1 MKQDART
8 AALQALLQV
17 EESEGYSN
25 IVIDKALR
33 ANGLNRRDASLAAV
47 IFYGVLERRLTLDHF
62 LRGCLK
68 DPRKRPD
75 PRIGMLLRCA
85 AYQILF
91 LDRVPDSAVVNEAVD
106 DVLLSD
112 ADELPFD
119 VDFYDDADD
128 ADVATDVIDIDDDD
142 RVGTVDNSNVVDDD
156 TDDVDDETTGVDT
169 TSSAPADGGADV
181 VAANA
186 DHVNAMLSLATPRE
200 STDDE
205 SSPDYIE
212 TPRSASSATAVS
224 THIDREVKV
233 GDEDLNLLRAYPT
246 LSLHDVT
253 YRDRKTGR
261 TPVEHLTC
269 AFEAGTVSAILVPD
283 GDDMARTA
291 MVGLLSGLL
300 MPESGHLMN
309 RSAEYLSI
317 EPLELRGHR
326 IGLVPQRFAVR
337 GDLSPVRNLVYAMD
351 ASNRNFLK
359 PKPVLARE
367 LLLASGLDETLLDN
381 RVDSLN
387 EVDRRRVAIARAVC
401 CEAEIV
407 VLDEPLDGLED
418 GERDTIMEL
427 LRGIAHGDPKR
438 CVVVV
443 TQDAAVAESADQTVT
458 L

>member
-1 MKQDART
+1 MTDKELKDMDETTSMDTT
-8 AALQALLQV
+8 AAADTAT
-17 EESEGYSN
+17 ETA
-25 IVIDKALR
+25 D
-33 ANGLNRRDASLAAV
+33 
-47 IFYGVLERRLTLDHF
+47 
-62 LRGCLK
+62 
-68 DPRKRPD
+68 
-75 PRIGMLLRCA
+75 
-85 AYQILF
+85 
-91 LDRVPDSAVVNEAVD
+91 VNAAVD
-106 DVLLSD
+106 DALLSD
-112 ADELPFD
+112 VDELPFD
-119 VDFYDDADD
+119 VDFDDDD
-128 ADVATDVIDIDDDD
+128 TDDDIADVATDVIGTDDGERD
-142 RVGTVDNSNVVDDD
+142 GNVDNSNVVDDD
-156 TDDVDDETTGVDT
+156 TDDVDDETTGVTT
-169 TSSAPADGGADV
+169 TSAPAPADGGADV

-418 GERDTIMEL
+418 GERDAIMEL

>member
-1 MKQDART
+1 MTDKELKDMDETTSMDTT
-8 AALQALLQV
+8 AAADTTDETTV
-17 EESEGYSN
+17 
-25 IVIDKALR
+25 D
-33 ANGLNRRDASLAAV
+33 
-47 IFYGVLERRLTLDHF
+47 
-62 LRGCLK
+62 
-68 DPRKRPD
+68 
-75 PRIGMLLRCA
+75 
-85 AYQILF
+85 
-91 LDRVPDSAVVNEAVD
+91 VNEAVD

-128 ADVATDVIDIDDDD
+128 ADVATDVIDVDDGD

-317 EPLELRGHR
+317 EPLELRGHC
-326 IGLVPQRFAVR
+326 IGLVPRRFAVR

>member
-1 MKQDART
+1 MTDKELKDMDETTSMDTT
-8 AALQALLQV
+8 AAADTTDETTV
-17 EESEGYSN
+17 
-25 IVIDKALR
+25 D
-33 ANGLNRRDASLAAV
+33 
-47 IFYGVLERRLTLDHF
+47 
-62 LRGCLK
+62 
-68 DPRKRPD
+68 
-75 PRIGMLLRCA
+75 
-85 AYQILF
+85 
-91 LDRVPDSAVVNEAVD
+91 VNEAVD

-128 ADVATDVIDIDDDD
+128 ADVATDVIDVDDGD
-142 RVGTVDNSNVVDDD
+142 RVGTVDNSNVVDED
-156 TDDVDDETTGVDT
+156 TDDVDDETTKVDT
-169 TSSAPADGGADV
+169 ASAPAPADGGADV

-269 AFEAGTVSAILVPD
+269 AFAAGTVSAILVPD

-427 LRGIAHGDPKR
+427 LRSIAHGDPKR

>member
-1 MKQDART
+1 MTDKELKDMDETTSMDTT
-8 AALQALLQV
+8 AAADTAT
-17 EESEGYSN
+17 ETA
-25 IVIDKALR
+25 D
-33 ANGLNRRDASLAAV
+33 
-47 IFYGVLERRLTLDHF
+47 
-62 LRGCLK
+62 
-68 DPRKRPD
+68 
-75 PRIGMLLRCA
+75 
-85 AYQILF
+85 
-91 LDRVPDSAVVNEAVD
+91 VNAAVD
-106 DVLLSD
+106 DALLSD
-112 ADELPFD
+112 VDELPFD
-119 VDFYDDADD
+119 VDFDDDD
-128 ADVATDVIDIDDDD
+128 TDDDIADVATDVIGTDDGERD
-142 RVGTVDNSNVVDDD
+142 GNVDNSNVVDDD
-156 TDDVDDETTGVDT
+156 TDDVDDETTGVTT
-169 TSSAPADGGADV
+169 TSAPAPADGGADV

-212 TPRSASSATAVS
+212 TPRSASSATTVS

-401 CEAEIV
+401 CEAEIM

>member
-1 MKQDART
+1 MTDKELKDMDETTSMDTT
-8 AALQALLQV
+8 AAADTTDETTV
-17 EESEGYSN
+17 
-25 IVIDKALR
+25 D
-33 ANGLNRRDASLAAV
+33 
-47 IFYGVLERRLTLDHF
+47 
-62 LRGCLK
+62 
-68 DPRKRPD
+68 
-75 PRIGMLLRCA
+75 
-85 AYQILF
+85 
-91 LDRVPDSAVVNEAVD
+91 VNEAVD

-128 ADVATDVIDIDDDD
+128 ADVATDVIDVDDGD
-142 RVGTVDNSNVVDDD
+142 RVGTVDNSNVVDED
-156 TDDVDDETTGVDT
+156 TDDVDDETTKVDT
-169 TSSAPADGGADV
+169 ASAPAPADGGADV

-200 STDDE
+200 STDDD

-269 AFEAGTVSAILVPD
+269 AFAAGTVSAILVPD

-401 CEAEIV
+401 CAAEIV

>member
-1 MKQDART
+1 MTDKELKDMDETTSMDTT
-8 AALQALLQV
+8 AAADTTDETTV
-17 EESEGYSN
+17 
-25 IVIDKALR
+25 D
-33 ANGLNRRDASLAAV
+33 
-47 IFYGVLERRLTLDHF
+47 
-62 LRGCLK
+62 
-68 DPRKRPD
+68 
-75 PRIGMLLRCA
+75 
-85 AYQILF
+85 
-91 LDRVPDSAVVNEAVD
+91 VNEAVD

-119 VDFYDDADD
+119 VDFYDDAGD
-128 ADVATDVIDIDDDD
+128 ADVATDVIDVDDGD

>member
-1 MKQDART
+1 MTDKELKDMDETTSMDTT
-8 AALQALLQV
+8 AAADTTDETTV
-17 EESEGYSN
+17 
-25 IVIDKALR
+25 D
-33 ANGLNRRDASLAAV
+33 
-47 IFYGVLERRLTLDHF
+47 
-62 LRGCLK
+62 
-68 DPRKRPD
+68 
-75 PRIGMLLRCA
+75 
-85 AYQILF
+85 
-91 LDRVPDSAVVNEAVD
+91 VNEAVD

-128 ADVATDVIDIDDDD
+128 ADVATDVIDVDDGD
-142 RVGTVDNSNVVDDD
+142 RVGTVDNSNVVDED
-156 TDDVDDETTGVDT
+156 TDDVDDETTKVD
-169 TSSAPADGGADV
+169 SASAPAPADGGADV

-200 STDDE
+200 STDDD

-269 AFEAGTVSAILVPD
+269 AFAAGTVSAILVPD

-427 LRGIAHGDPKR
+427 LRSIAHGDPKR

>member
-1 MKQDART
+1 MEFVEGARQRDRALFWWKVVGSHVMPRFFERKKRREFRT
-8 AALQALLQV
+8 AKVDLSV
-17 EESEGYSN
+17 RFM
-25 IVIDKALR
+25 KAL
-33 ANGLNRRDASLAAV
+33 AECLRR
-47 IFYGVLERRLTLDHF
+47 F
-62 LRGCLK
+62 
-68 DPRKRPD
+68 
-75 PRIGMLLRCA
+75 
-85 AYQILF
+85 
-91 LDRVPDSAVVNEAVD
+91 
-106 DVLLSD
+106 
-112 ADELPFD
+112 
-119 VDFYDDADD
+119 
-128 ADVATDVIDIDDDD
+128 
-142 RVGTVDNSNVVDDD
+142 
-156 TDDVDDETTGVDT
+156 
-169 TSSAPADGGADV
+169 
-181 VAANA
+181 
-186 DHVNAMLSLATPRE
+186 
-200 STDDE
+200 
-205 SSPDYIE
+205 
-212 TPRSASSATAVS
+212 
-224 THIDREVKV
+224 
-233 GDEDLNLLRAYPT
+233 PT

-326 IGLVPQRFAVR
+326 IGLVPQRVAVR

-418 GERDTIMEL
+418 SERDAIMEL

>member
-1 MKQDART
+1 MTDKELKDMDETTSMDTT
-8 AALQALLQV
+8 AAADTAT
-17 EESEGYSN
+17 ETA
-25 IVIDKALR
+25 D
-33 ANGLNRRDASLAAV
+33 
-47 IFYGVLERRLTLDHF
+47 
-62 LRGCLK
+62 
-68 DPRKRPD
+68 
-75 PRIGMLLRCA
+75 
-85 AYQILF
+85 
-91 LDRVPDSAVVNEAVD
+91 VNAAVD
-106 DVLLSD
+106 DALLSD
-112 ADELPFD
+112 VDELPFD
-119 VDFYDDADD
+119 VDFDDDDADD
-128 ADVATDVIDIDDDD
+128 DVTDVATDVIGTDDGERD
-142 RVGTVDNSNVVDDD
+142 GNVDNSNVVDDD
-156 TDDVDDETTGVDT
+156 TDDVDDETTGVT
-169 TSSAPADGGADV
+169 TATETAPADGGADV

-205 SSPDYIE
+205 SSPNYIE

-269 AFEAGTVSAILVPD
+269 AFAAGTVSAILVPD

-418 GERDTIMEL
+418 GERNAIMEL
-427 LRGIAHGDPKR
+427 LCGTAHGNPKR

>member
-1 MKQDART
+1 MTDKELKDMDETTSMDTT
-8 AALQALLQV
+8 AAADTTDETTV
-17 EESEGYSN
+17 
-25 IVIDKALR
+25 D
-33 ANGLNRRDASLAAV
+33 
-47 IFYGVLERRLTLDHF
+47 
-62 LRGCLK
+62 
-68 DPRKRPD
+68 
-75 PRIGMLLRCA
+75 
-85 AYQILF
+85 
-91 LDRVPDSAVVNEAVD
+91 VNEAVD

-156 TDDVDDETTGVDT
+156 VDDETTGVDT

-200 STDDE
+200 STDDD

-418 GERDTIMEL
+418 SERDTIMEL

>member
-1 MKQDART
+1 MTDKELKDMDETTSMDTT
-8 AALQALLQV
+8 AAA
-17 EESEGYSN
+17 ES
-25 IVIDKALR
+25 
-33 ANGLNRRDASLAAV
+33 AA
-47 IFYGVLERRLTLDHF
+47 E
-62 LRGCLK
+62 
-68 DPRKRPD
+68 
-75 PRIGMLLRCA
+75 
-85 AYQILF
+85 
-91 LDRVPDSAVVNEAVD
+91 AVDVNEAVD
-106 DVLLSD
+106 DALLSD
-112 ADELPFD
+112 VDELAFD
-119 VDFYDDADD
+119 VDFDDADD
-128 ADVATDVIDIDDDD
+128 DVTDVATDVATDVIGTDDGD
-142 RVGTVDNSNVVDDD
+142 RDGNVDNSNVVDED
-156 TDDVDDETTGVDT
+156 TDDVDDETTKVDT
-169 TSSAPADGGADV
+169 ASAPAPADGGADV

-401 CEAEIV
+401 CEAEIM

>member
-1 MKQDART
+1 MTDKELKDMDETTSMDTT
-8 AALQALLQV
+8 AAADTTDETTV
-17 EESEGYSN
+17 
-25 IVIDKALR
+25 D
-33 ANGLNRRDASLAAV
+33 
-47 IFYGVLERRLTLDHF
+47 
-62 LRGCLK
+62 
-68 DPRKRPD
+68 
-75 PRIGMLLRCA
+75 
-85 AYQILF
+85 
-91 LDRVPDSAVVNEAVD
+91 VNEAVD

-112 ADELPFD
+112 ADDLPFD

-269 AFEAGTVSAILVPD
+269 AFAAGTVSAILVPD
-283 GDDMARTA
+283 GDGMARTA

-387 EVDRRRVAIARAVC
+387 EIDRRRVAIARAVC
-401 CEAEIV
+401 CEAEIM

>member
-1 MKQDART
+1 MTDKELKDMDETTSMDTT
-8 AALQALLQV
+8 AAA
-17 EESEGYSN
+17 ES
-25 IVIDKALR
+25 
-33 ANGLNRRDASLAAV
+33 AAETTV
-47 IFYGVLERRLTLDHF
+47 D
-62 LRGCLK
+62 
-68 DPRKRPD
+68 
-75 PRIGMLLRCA
+75 
-85 AYQILF
+85 
-91 LDRVPDSAVVNEAVD
+91 VNEAVD

-212 TPRSASSATAVS
+212 TPRSASSATTVS

-300 MPESGHLMN
+300 MPASGHLMN
-309 RSAEYLSI
+309 RSAEYLSL

-337 GDLSPVRNLVYAMD
+337 GDLSPLRNLVYAMD

>member
-1 MKQDART
+1 MTDKELKDMDETTSMDTT
-8 AALQALLQV
+8 AAADTTDETTV
-17 EESEGYSN
+17 
-25 IVIDKALR
+25 D
-33 ANGLNRRDASLAAV
+33 
-47 IFYGVLERRLTLDHF
+47 
-62 LRGCLK
+62 
-68 DPRKRPD
+68 
-75 PRIGMLLRCA
+75 
-85 AYQILF
+85 
-91 LDRVPDSAVVNEAVD
+91 VNEAVD

-119 VDFYDDADD
+119 VDFYDDPD
-128 ADVATDVIDIDDDD
+128 AGDAAPDVTDVDDGD

-401 CEAEIV
+401 CEAEIM

>member
-1 MKQDART
+1 MTDKELKDMDETTSMDTT
-8 AALQALLQV
+8 AAADTAT
-17 EESEGYSN
+17 ETA
-25 IVIDKALR
+25 D
-33 ANGLNRRDASLAAV
+33 
-47 IFYGVLERRLTLDHF
+47 
-62 LRGCLK
+62 
-68 DPRKRPD
+68 
-75 PRIGMLLRCA
+75 
-85 AYQILF
+85 
-91 LDRVPDSAVVNEAVD
+91 VNAAVD
-106 DVLLSD
+106 DALLSD
-112 ADELPFD
+112 VDELPFD
-119 VDFYDDADD
+119 VDFDDDD
-128 ADVATDVIDIDDDD
+128 TDDDIADVATDVIGTDDGERD
-142 RVGTVDNSNVVDDD
+142 GTVDNSLVVDDD
-156 TDDVDDETTGVDT
+156 TDDVDNETTGVTT
-169 TSSAPADGGADV
+169 TSAPAPADGGADV

-269 AFEAGTVSAILVPD
+269 AFAAGTVSAILVPD

-418 GERDTIMEL
+418 SERDAIMEL
-427 LRGIAHGDPKR
+427 LCGTAHGNPKR

-443 TQDAAVAESADQTVT
+443 TQDVAVAESADQTVT

>member
-1 MKQDART
+1 MTDKELKDMDETTSMDTT
-8 AALQALLQV
+8 AAA
-17 EESEGYSN
+17 ES
-25 IVIDKALR
+25 
-33 ANGLNRRDASLAAV
+33 AA
-47 IFYGVLERRLTLDHF
+47 E
-62 LRGCLK
+62 
-68 DPRKRPD
+68 
-75 PRIGMLLRCA
+75 
-85 AYQILF
+85 
-91 LDRVPDSAVVNEAVD
+91 AVDVNEAVD
-106 DVLLSD
+106 DALLSD
-112 ADELPFD
+112 VDELAFD
-119 VDFYDDADD
+119 VDFDDDDADD
-128 ADVATDVIDIDDDD
+128 DVTDVATDVIGTDDGD
-142 RVGTVDNSNVVDDD
+142 RDGNVDNSNVVDED
-156 TDDVDDETTGVDT
+156 TDDVDDETTKVDT
-169 TSSAPADGGADV
+169 ASAPAPADGGADV

-269 AFEAGTVSAILVPD
+269 AFAAGTVSAILVPD

-387 EVDRRRVAIARAVC
+387 EVNRRRVAIARAVC

>member
-1 MKQDART
+1 MTDKELKDMDETTSMDTT
-8 AALQALLQV
+8 AAADTTDETTV
-17 EESEGYSN
+17 
-25 IVIDKALR
+25 D
-33 ANGLNRRDASLAAV
+33 
-47 IFYGVLERRLTLDHF
+47 
-62 LRGCLK
+62 
-68 DPRKRPD
+68 
-75 PRIGMLLRCA
+75 
-85 AYQILF
+85 
-91 LDRVPDSAVVNEAVD
+91 VNEAVD

-128 ADVATDVIDIDDDD
+128 ADVATDVIDVDDGD
-142 RVGTVDNSNVVDDD
+142 RVGTVDNSNVVDED
-156 TDDVDDETTGVDT
+156 TDDVDDETTKVDT
-169 TSSAPADGGADV
+169 ASAPAPADGGADV

-200 STDDE
+200 STDDD

-269 AFEAGTVSAILVPD
+269 AFAAGTVSAILVPD

-381 RVDSLN
+381 HVDSLN

-427 LRGIAHGDPKR
+427 LRSIAHGDPKR

>member
-1 MKQDART
+1 MTDKELKDMDETTSMDTT
-8 AALQALLQV
+8 AAADTTDETTV
-17 EESEGYSN
+17 
-25 IVIDKALR
+25 D
-33 ANGLNRRDASLAAV
+33 
-47 IFYGVLERRLTLDHF
+47 
-62 LRGCLK
+62 
-68 DPRKRPD
+68 
-75 PRIGMLLRCA
+75 
-85 AYQILF
+85 
-91 LDRVPDSAVVNEAVD
+91 VNEAVD

-156 TDDVDDETTGVDT
+156 TDDVDDETTGVT
-169 TSSAPADGGADV
+169 TTAAPAPADGGADV

-337 GDLSPVRNLVYAMD
+337 GDLSPLRNLVYAMD

-401 CEAEIV
+401 CEAEIM

>member
-1 MKQDART
+1 MTDKELKDMDETTSMDTT
-8 AALQALLQV
+8 AAADTTDETTV
-17 EESEGYSN
+17 
-25 IVIDKALR
+25 D
-33 ANGLNRRDASLAAV
+33 
-47 IFYGVLERRLTLDHF
+47 
-62 LRGCLK
+62 
-68 DPRKRPD
+68 
-75 PRIGMLLRCA
+75 
-85 AYQILF
+85 
-91 LDRVPDSAVVNEAVD
+91 VNEAVD

-128 ADVATDVIDIDDDD
+128 ADAATDVIDVDDGD

-317 EPLELRGHR
+317 EPFELRGHR

>member
-1 MKQDART
+1 MTDKELKDMDETTSMDTT
-8 AALQALLQV
+8 AAADTTDETTV
-17 EESEGYSN
+17 
-25 IVIDKALR
+25 D
-33 ANGLNRRDASLAAV
+33 
-47 IFYGVLERRLTLDHF
+47 
-62 LRGCLK
+62 
-68 DPRKRPD
+68 
-75 PRIGMLLRCA
+75 
-85 AYQILF
+85 
-91 LDRVPDSAVVNEAVD
+91 VNEAVD

-112 ADELPFD
+112 VDELAFD
-119 VDFYDDADD
+119 VDFDDDDADD
-128 ADVATDVIDIDDDD
+128 DVTDVATDVIGTDDGD
-142 RVGTVDNSNVVDDD
+142 RDGNVDNSNVVDED
-156 TDDVDDETTGVDT
+156 TDDVDDETTKVDT
-169 TSSAPADGGADV
+169 ASAPAPADGGADV

-317 EPLELRGHR
+317 EPFELRGHR

-427 LRGIAHGDPKR
+427 LRSIAHGDPKR

>member
-1 MKQDART
+1 MTDKELKDMDETTSMDTT
-8 AALQALLQV
+8 AAADTTDETTV
-17 EESEGYSN
+17 
-25 IVIDKALR
+25 D
-33 ANGLNRRDASLAAV
+33 
-47 IFYGVLERRLTLDHF
+47 
-62 LRGCLK
+62 
-68 DPRKRPD
+68 
-75 PRIGMLLRCA
+75 
-85 AYQILF
+85 
-91 LDRVPDSAVVNEAVD
+91 VNEAVD

-128 ADVATDVIDIDDDD
+128 ADVATDVIDVDDGD
-142 RVGTVDNSNVVDDD
+142 RVGTVDNSNVVDED
-156 TDDVDDETTGVDT
+156 TDDVDDETTKVDT
-169 TSSAPADGGADV
+169 ASAPAPADGGADV

-200 STDDE
+200 STDDD

-233 GDEDLNLLRAYPT
+233 GDEDLNLLHAYPT

-269 AFEAGTVSAILVPD
+269 AFAAGTVSAILVPD

>member
-1 MKQDART
+1 MTDKELKDMDETTSMDTT
-8 AALQALLQV
+8 AAA
-17 EESEGYSN
+17 ESAAET
-25 IVIDKALR
+25 VA
-33 ANGLNRRDASLAAV
+33 AN
-47 IFYGVLERRLTLDHF
+47 
-62 LRGCLK
+62 
-68 DPRKRPD
+68 
-75 PRIGMLLRCA
+75 
-85 AYQILF
+85 
-91 LDRVPDSAVVNEAVD
+91 AVVD
-106 DVLLSD
+106 DALLSD
-112 ADELPFD
+112 VDELAFD
-119 VDFYDDADD
+119 VDFDDDDADD
-128 ADVATDVIDIDDDD
+128 DVTDVATDVIGTDDGD
-142 RVGTVDNSNVVDDD
+142 RDGNVDNSNVVDED
-156 TDDVDDETTGVDT
+156 TDDVDDETTNVDT
-169 TSSAPADGGADV
+169 ASAPAPADGGADV

-200 STDDE
+200 STDDD

-309 RSAEYLSI
+309 RSAEYLSL

-401 CEAEIV
+401 CEAEIM

-418 GERDTIMEL
+418 GQRDTIMEL
-427 LRGIAHGDPKR
+427 LRGIANGDPKR

>member
-1 MKQDART
+1 MTDKELKDMDETTLMDTT
-8 AALQALLQV
+8 AAADTAT
-17 EESEGYSN
+17 ETA
-25 IVIDKALR
+25 D
-33 ANGLNRRDASLAAV
+33 
-47 IFYGVLERRLTLDHF
+47 
-62 LRGCLK
+62 
-68 DPRKRPD
+68 
-75 PRIGMLLRCA
+75 
-85 AYQILF
+85 
-91 LDRVPDSAVVNEAVD
+91 VNAAVD
-106 DVLLSD
+106 DALLSD
-112 ADELPFD
+112 VDELPFD
-119 VDFYDDADD
+119 VDFDDDD
-128 ADVATDVIDIDDDD
+128 TDDDIADVATDVIGTDDGEHD
-142 RVGTVDNSNVVDDD
+142 GNVDNSLVVDDD
-156 TDDVDDETTGVDT
+156 TDDVDNETTGVTT
-169 TSSAPADGGADV
+169 TSAPAPADGGADV

-418 GERDTIMEL
+418 GERNAIMEL
-427 LRGIAHGDPKR
+427 LCGTAHGNPKR

-443 TQDAAVAESADQTVT
+443 TQDVAVAESADQTVT

>member
-1 MKQDART
+1 MTDKELKDMDETTSMDTT
-8 AALQALLQV
+8 AAADTTDETTV
-17 EESEGYSN
+17 
-25 IVIDKALR
+25 D
-33 ANGLNRRDASLAAV
+33 
-47 IFYGVLERRLTLDHF
+47 
-62 LRGCLK
+62 
-68 DPRKRPD
+68 
-75 PRIGMLLRCA
+75 
-85 AYQILF
+85 
-91 LDRVPDSAVVNEAVD
+91 VNEAVD
-106 DVLLSD
+106 DVQLSD

-283 GDDMARTA
+283 SDDMARTA

>member
-1 MKQDART
+1 MTDKELKDMDETTSMDTT
-8 AALQALLQV
+8 AAADTTDETTV
-17 EESEGYSN
+17 
-25 IVIDKALR
+25 D
-33 ANGLNRRDASLAAV
+33 
-47 IFYGVLERRLTLDHF
+47 
-62 LRGCLK
+62 
-68 DPRKRPD
+68 
-75 PRIGMLLRCA
+75 
-85 AYQILF
+85 
-91 LDRVPDSAVVNEAVD
+91 VNEAVD

-128 ADVATDVIDIDDDD
+128 ADVSTDVIDVDDGD

-367 LLLASGLDETLLDN
+367 LLLASGLDETLLNN

>member
-1 MKQDART
+1 MTDKELKDMDETTSMDTT
-8 AALQALLQV
+8 AAADTTDETTV
-17 EESEGYSN
+17 
-25 IVIDKALR
+25 D
-33 ANGLNRRDASLAAV
+33 
-47 IFYGVLERRLTLDHF
+47 
-62 LRGCLK
+62 
-68 DPRKRPD
+68 
-75 PRIGMLLRCA
+75 
-85 AYQILF
+85 
-91 LDRVPDSAVVNEAVD
+91 VNEAVD

-169 TSSAPADGGADV
+169 TSSAPADGDADV

-212 TPRSASSATAVS
+212 TPRSASSATTVS

-317 EPLELRGHR
+317 EPFELRGHR

-387 EVDRRRVAIARAVC
+387 EIDRRRVAIARAVC

-427 LRGIAHGDPKR
+427 LRGIAHGDSKR

>member
-1 MKQDART
+1 MTDKELKDMDETTSMDTT
-8 AALQALLQV
+8 AAADTAT
-17 EESEGYSN
+17 ETA
-25 IVIDKALR
+25 D
-33 ANGLNRRDASLAAV
+33 
-47 IFYGVLERRLTLDHF
+47 
-62 LRGCLK
+62 
-68 DPRKRPD
+68 
-75 PRIGMLLRCA
+75 
-85 AYQILF
+85 
-91 LDRVPDSAVVNEAVD
+91 VNAAVD
-106 DVLLSD
+106 DALLSD
-112 ADELPFD
+112 VDELPFD
-119 VDFYDDADD
+119 VDFDDDD
-128 ADVATDVIDIDDDD
+128 TDDDIADVTTDVIGTDDGKRD
-142 RVGTVDNSNVVDDD
+142 GNVDNSNVVDDD
-156 TDDVDDETTGVDT
+156 TDDVDNETTGVTT
-169 TSSAPADGGADV
+169 TSAPAPADGGADV

-283 GDDMARTA
+283 GDNMARTA

-387 EVDRRRVAIARAVC
+387 EVDRRRVAIARAMC

-418 GERDTIMEL
+418 GERNAIMEL
-427 LRGIAHGDPKR
+427 LCGTAHGNPKR

>member
-1 MKQDART
+1 MTDKELKDMDETTSMDTT
-8 AALQALLQV
+8 AAADTAT
-17 EESEGYSN
+17 ETA
-25 IVIDKALR
+25 D
-33 ANGLNRRDASLAAV
+33 
-47 IFYGVLERRLTLDHF
+47 
-62 LRGCLK
+62 
-68 DPRKRPD
+68 
-75 PRIGMLLRCA
+75 
-85 AYQILF
+85 
-91 LDRVPDSAVVNEAVD
+91 VNAAVD
-106 DVLLSD
+106 DALLSD
-112 ADELPFD
+112 VDELPFD
-119 VDFYDDADD
+119 VDFDDDD
-128 ADVATDVIDIDDDD
+128 TDDDIADVATDVIGTDDGEHD
-142 RVGTVDNSNVVDDD
+142 GNVDNSLVVDDD
-156 TDDVDDETTGVDT
+156 TDDVDNETTGVTT
-169 TSSAPADGGADV
+169 TSAPAPADGGADV
-181 VAANA
+181 VAVNA

-387 EVDRRRVAIARAVC
+387 EVDRRRVAIARAMC

-418 GERDTIMEL
+418 GERNAIMEL
-427 LRGIAHGDPKR
+427 LCGTAHGNPKR

-443 TQDAAVAESADQTVT
+443 TQDAAAAEAADQTVT

>member
-1 MKQDART
+1 MTDKELKDMDETTSMDTT
-8 AALQALLQV
+8 AAA
-17 EESEGYSN
+17 ES
-25 IVIDKALR
+25 
-33 ANGLNRRDASLAAV
+33 AA
-47 IFYGVLERRLTLDHF
+47 E
-62 LRGCLK
+62 
-68 DPRKRPD
+68 
-75 PRIGMLLRCA
+75 
-85 AYQILF
+85 
-91 LDRVPDSAVVNEAVD
+91 AVDVNEAVD
-106 DVLLSD
+106 DALLSD
-112 ADELPFD
+112 VDELAFD
-119 VDFYDDADD
+119 VDFDDDDADD
-128 ADVATDVIDIDDDD
+128 DVTDVATDVIVTDDGD
-142 RVGTVDNSNVVDDD
+142 RDGNVDNSNVVDED
-156 TDDVDDETTGVDT
+156 TDVVDDETTKVDT
-169 TSSAPADGGADV
+169 ASAPAPADGGADV

-269 AFEAGTVSAILVPD
+269 AFAAGTVSAILVPD

-317 EPLELRGHR
+317 EPFELRGHR

-427 LRGIAHGDPKR
+427 LRSIAHGDPKR

>member
-1 MKQDART
+1 MTDKELKDMDETTSMDTT
-8 AALQALLQV
+8 AAADTAT
-17 EESEGYSN
+17 ETA
-25 IVIDKALR
+25 D
-33 ANGLNRRDASLAAV
+33 
-47 IFYGVLERRLTLDHF
+47 
-62 LRGCLK
+62 
-68 DPRKRPD
+68 
-75 PRIGMLLRCA
+75 
-85 AYQILF
+85 
-91 LDRVPDSAVVNEAVD
+91 VNAAVD
-106 DVLLSD
+106 DTLLSD
-112 ADELPFD
+112 VDELPFD
-119 VDFYDDADD
+119 VDFDDDD
-128 ADVATDVIDIDDDD
+128 TDDDIADVATDVIGTDDGERD
-142 RVGTVDNSNVVDDD
+142 GNVDNSNVVDDD
-156 TDDVDDETTGVDT
+156 TDDVDNETTGVTT
-169 TSSAPADGGADV
+169 TSAPAPADGGADV

-269 AFEAGTVSAILVPD
+269 AFAAGTVSAILVPD

-337 GDLSPVRNLVYAMD
+337 GNLSPVRNLVYAMD

-418 GERDTIMEL
+418 SERDAIMEL
-427 LRGIAHGDPKR
+427 LRSIAHGDPKR

-443 TQDAAVAESADQTVT
+443 TQDVAVAESADHIVE

>member
-1 MKQDART
+1 MTDKELKDMDETTSMDTT
-8 AALQALLQV
+8 AAADTTDETTV
-17 EESEGYSN
+17 
-25 IVIDKALR
+25 D
-33 ANGLNRRDASLAAV
+33 
-47 IFYGVLERRLTLDHF
+47 
-62 LRGCLK
+62 
-68 DPRKRPD
+68 
-75 PRIGMLLRCA
+75 
-85 AYQILF
+85 
-91 LDRVPDSAVVNEAVD
+91 VNEAVD

-119 VDFYDDADD
+119 VDFYDDVDD
-128 ADVATDVIDIDDDD
+128 ADVATDVIGTDDGD
-142 RVGTVDNSNVVDDD
+142 RDGNVDNSNVVDDD

-317 EPLELRGHR
+317 EPFELRGHR

-401 CEAEIV
+401 CEAEIM

>member
-1 MKQDART
+1 MTDKELKDMDETTSMDTT
-8 AALQALLQV
+8 AAADTTDETTV
-17 EESEGYSN
+17 
-25 IVIDKALR
+25 D
-33 ANGLNRRDASLAAV
+33 
-47 IFYGVLERRLTLDHF
+47 
-62 LRGCLK
+62 
-68 DPRKRPD
+68 
-75 PRIGMLLRCA
+75 
-85 AYQILF
+85 
-91 LDRVPDSAVVNEAVD
+91 VNEAVD

-128 ADVATDVIDIDDDD
+128 ADVATDVIDVDDGD

-269 AFEAGTVSAILVPD
+269 AFAAGTVSAILVPD

-317 EPLELRGHR
+317 EPFELRGHR

>member
-1 MKQDART
+1 MTDKELKDMDETTSMDTT
-8 AALQALLQV
+8 AAA
-17 EESEGYSN
+17 ESAAET
-25 IVIDKALR
+25 VA
-33 ANGLNRRDASLAAV
+33 AN
-47 IFYGVLERRLTLDHF
+47 
-62 LRGCLK
+62 
-68 DPRKRPD
+68 
-75 PRIGMLLRCA
+75 
-85 AYQILF
+85 
-91 LDRVPDSAVVNEAVD
+91 AVVD
-106 DVLLSD
+106 DALLSD
-112 ADELPFD
+112 VDELAFD
-119 VDFYDDADD
+119 VDFDDDDADD
-128 ADVATDVIDIDDDD
+128 DVTDVATDVIGTDDGD
-142 RVGTVDNSNVVDDD
+142 RVGTVDNSNVVDED
-156 TDDVDDETTGVDT
+156 TDDVDDETTKVDT
-169 TSSAPADGGADV
+169 ASAPAPADGGADV

-200 STDDE
+200 STDDD

-269 AFEAGTVSAILVPD
+269 AFAAGTVSAILVPD

>member
-1 MKQDART
+1 MTDKELKDMDETTSMDTT
-8 AALQALLQV
+8 AAADTTDETTV
-17 EESEGYSN
+17 
-25 IVIDKALR
+25 D
-33 ANGLNRRDASLAAV
+33 
-47 IFYGVLERRLTLDHF
+47 
-62 LRGCLK
+62 
-68 DPRKRPD
+68 
-75 PRIGMLLRCA
+75 
-85 AYQILF
+85 
-91 LDRVPDSAVVNEAVD
+91 VNEAVD

-128 ADVATDVIDIDDDD
+128 ADVATDVIDIDDGD

-269 AFEAGTVSAILVPD
+269 AFAAGTVSAILVPD

>member
-1 MKQDART
+1 MTDKELKDMDETTSMDTT
-8 AALQALLQV
+8 AAADTAT
-17 EESEGYSN
+17 EAM
-25 IVIDKALR
+25 D
-33 ANGLNRRDASLAAV
+33 
-47 IFYGVLERRLTLDHF
+47 
-62 LRGCLK
+62 
-68 DPRKRPD
+68 
-75 PRIGMLLRCA
+75 
-85 AYQILF
+85 
-91 LDRVPDSAVVNEAVD
+91 VNATVD

-142 RVGTVDNSNVVDDD
+142 RDGTVDSSNVADDGSLVAGN
-156 TDDVDDETTGVDT
+156 DDVDDETTGVDT
-169 TSSAPADGGADV
+169 TSAPAPADGGADV

-200 STDDE
+200 STDDD

-253 YRDRKTGR
+253 YRDHKTGR

-309 RSAEYLSI
+309 RSAEYLSL

-337 GDLSPVRNLVYAMD
+337 GDLSPLRNLVYAMD

-387 EVDRRRVAIARAVC
+387 EVDRRRAAIARAVC

>member
-1 MKQDART
+1 MTDKELKDMDETTSMDTT
-8 AALQALLQV
+8 AAADTTDETTV
-17 EESEGYSN
+17 
-25 IVIDKALR
+25 D
-33 ANGLNRRDASLAAV
+33 
-47 IFYGVLERRLTLDHF
+47 
-62 LRGCLK
+62 
-68 DPRKRPD
+68 
-75 PRIGMLLRCA
+75 
-85 AYQILF
+85 
-91 LDRVPDSAVVNEAVD
+91 VNEAVD

-119 VDFYDDADD
+119 VDFYDDADA
-128 ADVATDVIDIDDDD
+128 ADVATDVIDVDDGD

-317 EPLELRGHR
+317 EPFELRGHR

-401 CEAEIV
+401 CEAEIM

>member
-1 MKQDART
+1 MTDKELKDMDETTSMDTT
-8 AALQALLQV
+8 AAADTTDETTV
-17 EESEGYSN
+17 
-25 IVIDKALR
+25 D
-33 ANGLNRRDASLAAV
+33 
-47 IFYGVLERRLTLDHF
+47 
-62 LRGCLK
+62 
-68 DPRKRPD
+68 
-75 PRIGMLLRCA
+75 
-85 AYQILF
+85 
-91 LDRVPDSAVVNEAVD
+91 VNEAVD

-128 ADVATDVIDIDDDD
+128 ADVATDVIDVDDGD

-253 YRDRKTGR
+253 YRDRKTDR

-269 AFEAGTVSAILVPD
+269 AFAAGTVSAILVPD

-317 EPLELRGHR
+317 EPFELRGHR

-418 GERDTIMEL
+418 GERNAIMEL